1 MYSIEYLSDI
11 VDKALRGFEIPN
23 EPSNLYAPIRYA
35 LASGGKRL
43 RPVFTLA
50 ACNAFSPS
58 IDSAIYPALAIEV
71 FHNFT
76 LVHDDIMDN
85 APLRRSQPTVFAKW
99 GQNMAI
105 LSGDAMNV
113 LAYQL
118 LERTNRDSL
127 PRIIKAFNEVALGV
141 CEGQQMDM
149 DFETAQYVTQDEYLR
164 MIELKTAV
172 LLKGALEIGA
182 IIGGA
187 PHSDIERIGTFG
199 KYLGIAFQIQD
210 DLLDTYG
217 DSHIFGKRIGGDIV
231 ANKKT
236 FLTVIGFS
244 LAKGKQL
251 ELLNGYFKA
260 ENIDPDKKIEGV
272 IRIYDEIGVKDLA
285 EKKIEEYFSL
295 SKASL
300 EKIGIKPEQKQTL
313 SCLAKNVMERKS

>member
-1 MYSIEYLSDI
+1 MYSIEHLSDI
-11 VDKALRGFEIPN
+11 IDKALRGIEIPS
-23 EPSNLYAPIRYA
+23 EPSNLYAPIRFA

-50 ACNAFSPS
+50 ACNAFSPT
-58 IDSAIYPALAIEV
+58 IDAAIYPALAIEV

-85 APLRRSQPTVFAKW
+85 APLRRNQPTVFAKW

-118 LERTNRDSL
+118 LGRSSKENL
-127 PRIIKAFNEVALGV
+127 PRIFNTFNEVALGV

-149 DFETAQYVTQDEYLR
+149 DFEKAHYVTQEEYLR
-164 MIELKTAV
+164 MIELKTAI
-172 LLKGALEIGA
+172 LLKGALQIGA

-187 PHSDIERIGTFG
+187 SQSDIDRIGVFG
-199 KYLGIAFQIQD
+199 KNLGLAFQIQD

-217 DSHIFGKRIGGDIV
+217 SSHTFGKRIGGDIV

-236 FLTVIGFS
+236 FLTVMGFS

-251 ELLNGYFKA
+251 ELLNSYFKA
-260 ENIDPDKKIEGV
+260 ENIEPEKKIEGV
-272 IRIYDEIGVKDLA
+272 KKIYDAIEI
-285 EKKIEEYFSL
+285 
-295 SKASL
+295 KAL
-300 EKIGIKPEQKQTL
+300 TEKIIEDYFRAANAALENISIKPEQKQTL
-313 SCLAKNVMERKS
+313 AYLSKKVMDRKN